1 MIQKI
6 DHIGIA
12 VKSIA
17 AALPFY
23 QQQLGI
29 KATHF
34 EEIAE
39 QKVRLAVLPVGE
51 TAIELLE
58 ATAPDSPVAK
68 FIAKR
73 GEGIHHIAFA
83 VDDIAAA
90 LKKLDRDGICLV
102 DKTPRRGER
111 GKQIAFLHPSSTHG
125 TLIELTQE

>member
-23 QQQLGI
+23 QRELGL
-29 KATHF
+29 KAAHF
-34 EEIAE
+34 EEIDE

-83 VDDIAAA
+83 IDDIAAA
-90 LKKLDRDGICLV
+90 LKILDRDGICLV
-102 DKTPRRGER
+102 DKTPRRGEG
-111 GKQIAFLHPSSTHG
+111 GKLIAFLHPSSAFG
-125 TLIELTQE
+125 TLIELTQK